1 MVSGLGGRL
10 GPMDVDVGI
19 DVDIDR
25 NGSIAESV
33 VPLGDRICNG
43 RFDDDKQERSARRF
57 HPPIEGGHDTNDQ
70 DLRSRELDEWNNRQS
85 TPVLRPSLL
94 ERMQFPRILTNDKE
108 EPGLRL
114 LKRLD
119 LDWSVDPTLHEDELE
134 LDVRGRKLSGGFF
147 PGILCF
153 V

>member
-1 MVSGLGGRL
+1 
-10 GPMDVDVGI
+10 MDVDVGI

-25 NGSIAESV
+25 NGSITESV

-57 HPPIEGGHDTNDQ
+57 HPPIEGGHDADDQ
-70 DLRSRELDEWNNRQS
+70 DLRSRELDERDNRQS
-85 TPVLRPSLL
+85 TPVFRPSLL
-94 ERMQFPRILTNDKE
+94 ERMQFPRIPSDKE